1 MTSDELPPAEPR
13 DALVQSSRRPPTAD
27 WRMGPEFKQFVNT
40 VLDAVDRVAER
51 IAVEL
56 GVRERGS
63 GSSSSGPPAA

>member
-1 MTSDELPPAEPR
+1 M
-13 DALVQSSRRPPTAD
+13 RPEI
-27 WRMGPEFKQFVNT
+27 MQFVNT

-63 GSSSSGPPAA
+63 GSSSSNPPAA